1 MADDK
6 SKMDSPDRR
15 IDVHEQY
22 EVEYWSHKWNVSPD
36 RLREAVSRAGPMVK
50 DVARELGKS
59 AC

>member
-6 SKMDSPDRR
+6 SKVGSSDRDR
-15 IDVHEQY
+15 IDVHERY

-59 AC
+59 A